1 MYEALI
7 PPMQSLLKLIGT
19 PFKPFLPLVET
30 PEKAVLGGIGLL
42 AVILLAV
49 RILVIVA

>member
-7 PPMQSLLKLIGT
+7 PPLQSLLKLIGT

-30 PEKAVLGGIGLL
+30 PEKAMLGGI
-42 AVILLAV
+42 ILLTALLIAV
-49 RILVIVA
+49 RIAAVI